1 MRARENLFSPLLFLW
16 QALTSTVGNNGSGHT
31 NNIILWF
38 IHWGSRAKLT
48 HTFLVCNTH
57 AVPRGLLTPVV
68 SPSVLLRLRH
78 PVVTGAIFT
87 VVLWVILADR
97 QYTGVHVSGGISEN
111 ALSDMSSCLLYFIFL
126 NYIYLP
132 QLVLVFLFP
141 SFSFF
146 FNPFSL
152 FHSLSLHL
160 ATLTY
165 D

>member
-38 IHWGSRAKLT
+38 IHWGSRAKPT

-111 ALSDMSSCLLYFIFL
+111 ALSDMSSCLLYFIFFKL
-126 NYIYLP
+126 YLSSSVGP
-132 QLVLVFLFP
+132 GF

-146 FNPFSL
+146 FL
-152 FHSLSLHL
+152 FL
-160 ATLTY
+160 
-165 D
+165 

>member
-38 IHWGSRAKLT
+38 IHWGSRAKPT

-97 QYTGVHVSGGISEN
+97 QYTGSACKWRHIRKCPFRHVQLPSLFYFFKLY
-111 ALSDMSSCLLYFIFL
+111 LSSSVGPGF
-126 NYIYLP
+126 
-132 QLVLVFLFP
+132 

-146 FNPFSL
+146 FL
-152 FHSLSLHL
+152 FL
-160 ATLTY
+160 
-165 D
+165 

>member
-1 MRARENLFSPLLFLW
+1 MCARENLFSPLLFLW

-38 IHWGSRAKLT
+38 IHWGSRAKPT

-111 ALSDMSSCLLYFIFL
+111 ALSDMSSCLLYFIFF
-126 NYIYLP
+126 IIFI
-132 QLVLVFLFP
+132 FL
-141 SFSFF
+141 SWSWFF
-146 FNPFSL
+146 FFLLFPFSL
-152 FHSLSLHL
+152 IPFLSFILCPSILPH
-160 ATLTY
+160 
-165 D
+165 